1 MIRSMLFPLLA
12 FLLAFHGLPLLGQD
26 STGPESGLT
35 DRQEKVLQGLARG
48 RYVGRWQ
55 ELTDDQL
62 NALQRRAD
70 AYLDRLAGRHLREGL
85 VVGIRRDGTPAGT
98 PVTYEALE
106 LSATQTGY
114 LLGVEALRFA
124 VTRDSRPVVGI
135 SNLLSGVERLLT
147 SGPRPGFLP
156 VFVGAATDPAY
167 RAVYSGYGGEDP
179 KRPGFG
185 RLAREGMA
193 SNSVPVV
200 WLGGADRESYAA
212 LNLGLGLVH
221 KLVRDAGIRERVTR
235 SVGMMLERLK
245 EDGWRIDDGCGRTNF
260 VTPLLKAALLCTGAN
275 TDPRIYLTP
284 YRTTV
289 AEVLELPS
297 PALTRYGAYPR
308 NVSTFANLFLMARLD
323 PDSSRVD
330 LFRQRLTQL
339 WDEAEPDLNPVL
351 AALFMDAFERRP
363 NNSGAVT
370 ILQGIL
376 AQFPDPPRVP
386 VGPRGSEDPVVK
398 LTANGRDWA
407 RQAQLLN
414 RRPVSPFQW
423 FETPYRLADDAVSP
437 APSVEYPGVDYLLA
451 YWLAKDAG
459 LLASAARSDESAVRR
474 TGDGPGAGGKG
485 PSAGKAVRG
494 QTNPPVRGSGPG
506 R

>member
-1 MIRSMLFPLLA
+1 MIRTLFFPSLV
-12 FLLAFHGLPLLGQD
+12 FLLAFHWFPLFGQD
-26 STGPESGLT
+26 ATVSASRLT
-35 DRQEKVLQGLARG
+35 ERQEKVLQGVARG
-48 RYVGRWQ
+48 RFVGRWQ

-62 NALQRRAD
+62 AALERRAD
-70 AYLDRLAGRHLREGL
+70 AYLDRLTRRHLREGL
-85 VVGIRRDGTPAGT
+85 VVSLRLDGTPSGA
-98 PVTYEALE
+98 PAAYEALD

-124 VTRDSRPVVGI
+124 VTRDARPVVGI

-156 VFVGAATDPAY
+156 MFVGAATDPAY

-185 RLAREGMA
+185 QLAREGTG

-200 WLGGADRESYAA
+200 WLGGADREAYAA

-221 KLVRDAGIRERVTR
+221 KLVRETVIRERVTR
-235 SVGMMLERLK
+235 SVGMMLDRLM

-275 TDPRIYLTP
+275 TEPRIYLAP
-284 YRTTV
+284 YRTMA

-297 PALTRYGAYPR
+297 PALTRYGAYTR

-339 WDEAEPDLNPVL
+339 WDDAEADLNPLL
-351 AALFMDAFERRP
+351 AALYMDAFERRP

-386 VGPRGSEDPVVK
+386 VKPPGSDASPVK
-398 LTANGRDWA
+398 LTANGRDWT
-407 RQAQLLN
+407 RHAQLLD
-414 RRPVSPFQW
+414 RRPVAPFQW
-423 FETPYRLADDAVSP
+423 FESPYQLADGAASVL
-437 APSVEYPGVDYLLA
+437 PSIEHPGVDYLLA

-459 LLASAARSDESAVRR
+459 LLASAARSEEASVRR
-474 TGDGPGAGGKG
+474 MGDGQLPGGKSIPAG
-485 PSAGKAVRG
+485 SASGGR
-494 QTNPPVRGSGPG
+494 TNPPARGVGPG